1 MKDDGKD
8 HFEFVYH
15 DLSANDMNEDK
26 LEYTKCG
33 RIGLNIWVSLFHI
46 NILQR
51 AYQCAQFRMKRHLGV
66 T

>member
-33 RIGLNIWVSLFHI
+33 RIGLNNWVSPDPKLCTT
-46 NILQR
+46 
-51 AYQCAQFRMKRHLGV
+51 CARVVNFTQIQLG
-66 T
+66 